1 MQGPDYRTWLQDRY
15 SNSTDATV
23 RQQAGALLNVVG
35 NDGGINKNF
44 IANPYSYATQLKGIP
59 NIDSTQGQIL
69 GYGPDGM
76 TRINNEML
84 SAYNS
89 PNRQYGT
96 QQVLGSNTVGYDA
109 YGNYTGGGATYSA
122 PRYDPNV
129 LAQFDQSEGVINNS
143 LGRLD
148 NQLNIARGNVTG
160 QYDNQ
165 VRDLDTQKAN
175 AQSGYNTSTT
185 QNSQNLRS
193 NKNTITD
200 QSSNG
205 LRGLMRML
213 GAYGALGSSDSRVAG
228 RAVADQASQ
237 QRAGAGQTFAQN
249 QSDLDTN
256 WNNYQTQFNANRTGL
271 DNWKQ
276 NNLNAV
282 ESESL
287 TQRQSLLSK
296 LADIKGQRAALIGG
310 SYTGSA
316 QPYLDQANSLNGQ
329 IDNLGR
335 SVQAYAGTA
344 PKYEAKPL
352 STYETGSGTAG
363 VIANTNE
370 GGSMM
375 NTPYLSLLL
384 GRDKKQQLPFLG

>member
-89 PNRQYGT
+89 PNRQYGGNAYPS
-96 QQVLGSNTVGYDA
+96 QVNGTSTVYGS
-109 YGNYTGGGATYSA
+109 GGGSGYVA
-122 PRYDPNV
+122 PRYDPNT

-175 AQSGYNTSTT
+175 AQSGYNTSST

-237 QRAGAGQTFAQN
+237 QRAGAGQTYAQN

-256 WNNYQTQFNANRTGL
+256 WGNYQTQFNANRTGL
-271 DNWKQ
+271 DNWKK

-316 QPYLDQANSLNGQ
+316 QPYLDQANALNGQ

-344 PKYEAKPL
+344 PTYQAKEL
-352 STYETGSGTAG
+352 SSYDTGSGTAG
-363 VIANTNE
+363 VVANSPQ
-370 GGSMM
+370 GGSML

>member
-15 SNSTDATV
+15 NNSTDATV

-35 NDGGINKNF
+35 NDGGINQNF

-89 PNRQYGT
+89 PNRQYGGSAYPS
-96 QQVLGSNTVGYDA
+96 QVNGASTVYGSS
-109 YGNYTGGGATYSA
+109 GGGYVA
-122 PRYDPNV
+122 PRYDPNT
-129 LAQFDQSEGVINNS
+129 LAQFDQSEGIINNS

-256 WNNYQTQFNANRTGL
+256 WNNYQTQFNANHTEL

-276 NNLNAV
+276 NNLQQIKA
-282 ESESL
+282 ESL
-287 TQRQSLLSK
+287 TQRQGLLGK
-296 LADIKGQRAALIGG
+296 LADIKGQRAALIDG

-384 GRDKKQQLPFLG
+384 GRDKKQQLPFMG

>member
-15 SNSTDATV
+15 NNSSDPTV
-23 RQQAGALLNVVG
+23 RQQASALLGVVG
-35 NDGGINKNF
+35 NDFLLNKNF
-44 IANPYSYATQLKGIP
+44 VQSSNNQATTG
-59 NIDSTQGQIL
+59 NYVNGQYQ
-69 GYGPDGM
+69 GYGADGM
-76 TRINNEML
+76 TKINAAMKA
-84 SAYNS
+84 AYDS
-89 PNRQYGT
+89 PDRQYGP
-96 QQVLGSNTVGYDA
+96 QQVAGWTDQNGVYGRSTAGSYS
-109 YGNYTGGGATYSA
+109 GGGYVA
-122 PRYDPNV
+122 PRYDPNT

-175 AQSGYNTSTT
+175 AQSGYNTSST

-256 WNNYQTQFNANRTGL
+256 WGNYQTQFNANRTGL

-276 NNLNAV
+276 NNLQQIEA
-282 ESESL
+282 ESL
-287 TQRQSLLSK
+287 TQRQGLLSK

-370 GGSMM
+370 GASMM

>member
-1 MQGPDYRTWLQDRY
+1 
-15 SNSTDATV
+15 
-23 RQQAGALLNVVG
+23 
-35 NDGGINKNF
+35 
-44 IANPYSYATQLKGIP
+44 
-59 NIDSTQGQIL
+59 
-69 GYGPDGM
+69 
-76 TRINNEML
+76 ML

-89 PNRQYGT
+89 PNRQYG
-96 QQVLGSNTVGYDA
+96 S
-109 YGNYTGGGATYSA
+109 GGGSGGGSGYVA
-122 PRYDPNV
+122 PRYDPNT

-175 AQSGYNTSTT
+175 AQSGYNTSST

-271 DNWKQ
+271 DNWKK

-316 QPYLDQANSLNGQ
+316 QPYLDQANALNGQ

-344 PKYEAKPL
+344 PTYQAKEL
-352 STYETGSGTAG
+352 SSYDTGSGTAG
-363 VIANTNE
+363 VVANSPQ
-370 GGSMM
+370 GGSML